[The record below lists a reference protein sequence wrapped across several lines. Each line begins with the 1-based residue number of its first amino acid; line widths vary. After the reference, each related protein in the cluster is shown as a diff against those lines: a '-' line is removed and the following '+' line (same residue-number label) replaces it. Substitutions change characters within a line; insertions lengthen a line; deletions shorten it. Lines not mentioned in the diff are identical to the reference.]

1 MFKVFGFYKFIKIKS
16 LKKNKDFLQKFLISN
31 NIRGTII
38 IAKEGLNGTISG
50 CVKDID
56 KTTKKLKSL
65 FSFKLFDNSNE
76 SKSKF
81 QPFHKPKVKI
91 KKEVV
96 PMNLTINSKDRNIQN
111 HLEPK
116 DWNKLIKNKD
126 THIIDTRKPFEYKV
140 GTFKKFDNS
149 NESKSKFQ
157 PFRKP
162 KVKIKKEVVPMNLT
176 LNSKDRNI
184 QTHLDPK
191 EWNKLIKNKD
201 THIIDTRKPFEY
213 KVGTFKKSV
222 NPNINN
228 FRDFPKYLNKLK
240 KNKPVAMFCTG
251 GIRCEK
257 TSVYLKKK
265 GFENIFQL
273 NGGILNYLKKIKK
286 TESLWKG
293 ECFVFDNR
301 ISLKHELK
309 IGTYSVCS
317 GCRMPI
323 SPKDKRSNKYEEGV
337 SCPNCHAV
345 SYTHL
350 TLPTNREV

>member
-16 LKKNKDFLQKFLISN
+16 LKKSKDFLQKFLTSN
-31 NIRGTII
+31 KIRGTII

-50 CVKDID
+50 GVKDID
-56 KTTKKLKSL
+56 KIIKKLKFL
-65 FSFKLFDNSNE
+65 FS
-76 SKSKF
+76 
-81 QPFHKPKVKI
+81 
-91 KKEVV
+91 
-96 PMNLTINSKDRNIQN
+96 
-111 HLEPK
+111 
-116 DWNKLIKNKD
+116 
-126 THIIDTRKPFEYKV
+126 
-140 GTFKKFDNS
+140 FKKFDNS

-157 PFRKP
+157 PFHKP

-191 EWNKLIKNKD
+191 EWNKLIKNKE

-257 TSVYLKKK
+257 TSVYLNKK

-309 IGTYSVCS
+309 IGTYSMCS

-337 SCPNCHAV
+337 SCPNCHDKLSETQKSRFRMRQSQVYKAKQ
-345 SYTHL
+345 SRKKYIFQK
-350 TLPTNREV
+350 EFK